1 MQGNTARIVTISLM
15 AQPNPANVN
24 DPFAWRLAL
33 TYAAFFGTTGW
44 HLPFFPVWLAAR
56 GLDPAAIGV
65 VLAAFQLARIVATP
79 AGTRLADRYGSL
91 SRAAVIAAVA
101 TVGAMALLGALRGF
115 PLVLAGVI
123 LLSLVSAPLL
133 PLLDAYALKGLG
145 LRGRNFGPVRLW
157 GSVAFIGANLAGGF
171 LFNLIAPSNL
181 IWLIWAGNC
190 AVALATFA
198 LVPLPREEAPQ
209 RAAAGHSH
217 LRRPAFLAIAAAASL
232 IQASH
237 AVYYGFATL
246 DWTARGF
253 TGVTIG
259 ILWALGIIGE
269 IVLFAF
275 GARMPAAIGPVTL
288 IVVGAIGAILR
299 WSLAALNP
307 SVGVMVLLQLL
318 HGASFGATFLGT
330 MMFLSR
336 NAPEGGRAAAQGD
349 IATANSLMMAAASAL
364 AGTLYGV
371 SAGMAY
377 TAMAVLAGAG
387 LGCALLAKVFPPPAR
402 A

>member
-1 MQGNTARIVTISLM
+1 MT
-15 AQPNPANVN
+15 QPNPANVN

-33 TYAAFFGTTGW
+33 FYAAFFGTTGW
-44 HLPFFPVWLAAR
+44 HLPFFPVWLSAR

-101 TVGAMALLGALRGF
+101 TVGAMALLGTVHGF
-115 PLVLAGVI
+115 ALVLAGVI

-133 PLLDAYALKGLG
+133 PLVDAYALKGLS

-157 GSVAFIGANLAGGF
+157 GSVAFIGANLAGGL
-171 LFNLIAPSNL
+171 LFNLIAPTSL
-181 IWLIWAGNC
+181 IWLIFAGNC
-190 AVALATFA
+190 AVALAAFL
-198 LVPLPREEAPQ
+198 LVPLPREEAPAQ
-209 RAAAGHSH
+209 RAAAGRSH
-217 LRRPAFLAIAAAASL
+217 LRAPAFLAIAAAGSL
-232 IQASH
+232 IQGSH

-253 TGVTIG
+253 EGVTIG
-259 ILWALGIIGE
+259 ILWGLGIIGE

-288 IVVGAIGAILR
+288 IVIGAAGAILR

-307 SVGVMVLLQLL
+307 GVAVMVLLQLL

-330 MMFLSR
+330 MMFLGR

-364 AGTLYGV
+364 AGALYGV
-371 SAGMAY
+371 SAGIAY
-377 TAMAVLAGAG
+377 TAMAALAGAG
-387 LGCALLAKVFPPPAR
+387 LACALLAKVFPTPAAR